1 MINYKRLENED
12 FDTYALRLY
21 ANKSEYG
28 LNSRDIANLL
38 NQESNI
44 QKDESAW
51 RKYYRNF
58 RKGMEYQRNID
69 NCDVATRVL
78 CISDCHVPFQ
88 LSLDNLF
95 KYKGRVDILCLNGDI
110 GDCQSISSYPKVY
123 RKSPMEEMI
132 ETRQYMIDM
141 IEYIRPKRVVINYG
155 NHELRFQ
162 NYLVKNLDTDILEL
176 MPQTSLELICV
187 DGFKRYD
194 KREKTKVEYKPL
206 VDVFEDV
213 QIEYTNNWYTQIGN
227 CIFAHPKAFSSGIL
241 KTAEKAMF
249 WFRNEGYNFKT
260 LVMAHTHRSGM
271 YVIGNTTIY
280 EQGAFSDIKKNNYSD
295 GKLYNSQKEGF
306 IYLCQDKDGNTLRE
320 KTELVIL
327 N

>member
-58 RKGMEYQRNID
+58 KKGMEYQRNMD
-69 NCDVATRVL
+69 NSDIKTRIL

-88 LSLDNLF
+88 LPVDTLF
-95 KYKGRVDILCLNGDI
+95 KYKKRVDILCLNGDI
-110 GDCQSISSYPKVY
+110 GDCQSISSFPKVY

-141 IEYIRPKRVVINYG
+141 IEYIKPKKVVINYG

-187 DGFKRYD
+187 DGFRRYD
-194 KREKTKVEYKPL
+194 KREKTKIEYKPL
-206 VDVFEDV
+206 IDVFDDV
-213 QIEYTNNWYTQIGN
+213 EIEYTDNWYAQIGD
-227 CIFAHPKAFSSGIL
+227 CIFTHPKAFSSGIL

-280 EQGAFSDIKKNNYSD
+280 EQGAFSDTKKNNYSD

-306 IYLCQDKDGNTLRE
+306 IYLCQDEYGNTIRD

>member
-1 MINYKRLENED
+1 MFL
-12 FDTYALRLY
+12 A
-21 ANKSEYG
+21 
-28 LNSRDIANLL
+28 
-38 NQESNI
+38 
-44 QKDESAW
+44 
-51 RKYYRNF
+51 
-58 RKGMEYQRNID
+58 
-69 NCDVATRVL
+69 
-78 CISDCHVPFQ
+78 SD
-88 LSLDNLF
+88 
-95 KYKGRVDILCLNGDI
+95 
-110 GDCQSISSYPKVY
+110 
-123 RKSPMEEMI
+123 
-132 ETRQYMIDM
+132 
-141 IEYIRPKRVVINYG
+141 
-155 NHELRFQ
+155 
-162 NYLVKNLDTDILEL
+162 
-176 MPQTSLELICV
+176 
-187 DGFKRYD
+187 
-194 KREKTKVEYKPL
+194 
-206 VDVFEDV
+206 
-213 QIEYTNNWYTQIGN
+213 

>member
-58 RKGMEYQRNID
+58 KKGMEYQRNMD
-69 NCDVATRVL
+69 NSDIKTRIL

-88 LSLDNLF
+88 LPVDTLF
-95 KYKGRVDILCLNGDI
+95 KYKKRVDILCLNGDI
-110 GDCQSISSYPKVY
+110 GDCQSISSFPKVY

-141 IEYIRPKRVVINYG
+141 IEYIKPKKVVINYG

-187 DGFKRYD
+187 DGFRRYD
-194 KREKTKVEYKPL
+194 KREKTKIEYKPL
-206 VDVFEDV
+206 IDVFDDV
-213 QIEYTNNWYTQIGN
+213 EIEYTDNWYTQIGD
-227 CIFAHPKAFSSGIL
+227 CIFTHPKAFSSGIL

-280 EQGAFSDIKKNNYSD
+280 EQGAFSDTKKNNITVKKKD
-295 GKLYNSQKEGF
+295 LF
-306 IYLCQDKDGNTLRE
+306 IFVKMNM
-320 KTELVIL
+320 VIQ
-327 N
+327 